1 MALKGMWGSFFSY
14 KEGAPMTRP
23 FRRIRSQ
30 VELEIGQM
38 IPVEQVSAREL
49 AHRIASMGGWDVPRE
64 NEDHSSSEEE

>member
-1 MALKGMWGSFFSY
+1 
-14 KEGAPMTRP
+14 MTRP